1 MAVEPTPWDA
11 PAGSQ
16 GETSWDGKKVSW
28 DAPAAPDN
36 GLPPGYVWTGYGYLD
51 CSSAGNAMRLAQIAA
66 LRQQLFA
73 GVDSV
78 GDRGR
83 SVSYRSNSDI
93 VQQINAL
100 NAELCYC
107 TTGAWPRSAG
117 LRSFT
122 FDQVKGI

>member
-1 MAVEPTPWDA
+1 MAVDPTQWDWA
-11 PAGSQ
+11 PGTTK
-16 GETSWDGKKVSW
+16 ETLWDEGQVSW
-28 DAPAAPDN
+28 DAPGIP
-36 GLPPGYVWTGYGYLD
+36 GMPPGYVWTGYGYLD
-51 CSSAGNAMRLAQIAA
+51 CSSVGNNLRLAQIAA